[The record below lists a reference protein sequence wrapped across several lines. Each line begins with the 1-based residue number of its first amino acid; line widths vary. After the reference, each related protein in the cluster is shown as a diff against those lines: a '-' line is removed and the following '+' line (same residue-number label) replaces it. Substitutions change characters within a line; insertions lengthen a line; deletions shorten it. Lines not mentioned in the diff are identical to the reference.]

1 MPILSKKRISRVN
14 ARRLL
19 DDMASMYS
27 HSLEETVVVEAIA
40 NSLDA
45 GCSTISFEI
54 DTSRSQLTILDDG
67 RGMTEQEFS
76 YYHDLAESTKIRGQG
91 IGFAGLGAKLSHKLA
106 TLVRTETRRDD
117 FKSGSDWYWKGDDLE
132 FVTRR
137 CRIKSNGTR
146 VDFELADAN
155 SPLLDAD
162 WLKRTVQAHYSPL
175 VEPSFSQYFVIS
187 SVYPNG
193 IKFVVNGVPIKPH
206 QIVED
211 ANTEVSAYRDIYAPR
226 GKKIIGRAFFAI
238 TKTAPAEPG
247 IGVAIS
253 TMGKVIRTDTLGMF
267 PRSAGRIVGLV
278 DVPEL
283 VECLTTSKQDFIDSG
298 KTGARYRRL
307 RTQIQK
313 AYSEWLT
320 EVGENVD
327 VAEARR
333 APRALER
340 ELAELARLMPE
351 LDFLFGHRQ
360 RSATP
365 IRTVAGNQSSTEL
378 QGTLLTEGADGTNG
392 HASTNGKSDIPSSK
406 GDQDGTTLGDSLD
419 GDVPSRRRTRNVR
432 RGPSVR
438 LVSDSS
444 RREVSW
450 IEFDAVNINTA
461 HPAYVKAQ
469 RENQVRYHRRVA
481 ALLALCSGASAE
493 NQLELLH
500 RAIAAWGS
508 R

>member
-27 HSLEETVVVEAIA
+27 HSLQETVVVEAIA

-76 YYHDLAESTKIRGQG
+76 YYHDLAESTKTRGQG

-106 TLVRTETRRDD
+106 TLVRTDTRRDD

-132 FVTRR
+132 FMTRR

-211 ANTEVSAYRDIYAPR
+211 ANTDVSAYRDIYAPR
-226 GKKIIGRAFFAI
+226 EKK
-238 TKTAPAEPG
+238 
-247 IGVAIS
+247 
-253 TMGKVIRTDTLGMF
+253 
-267 PRSAGRIVGLV
+267 
-278 DVPEL
+278 
-283 VECLTTSKQDFIDSG
+283 
-298 KTGARYRRL
+298 
-307 RTQIQK
+307 
-313 AYSEWLT
+313 
-320 EVGENVD
+320 
-327 VAEARR
+327 
-333 APRALER
+333 
-340 ELAELARLMPE
+340 
-351 LDFLFGHRQ
+351 
-360 RSATP
+360 
-365 IRTVAGNQSSTEL
+365 
-378 QGTLLTEGADGTNG
+378 
-392 HASTNGKSDIPSSK
+392 
-406 GDQDGTTLGDSLD
+406 
-419 GDVPSRRRTRNVR
+419 
-432 RGPSVR
+432 
-438 LVSDSS
+438 
-444 RREVSW
+444 
-450 IEFDAVNINTA
+450 
-461 HPAYVKAQ
+461 
-469 RENQVRYHRRVA
+469 
-481 ALLALCSGASAE
+481 
-493 NQLELLH
+493 
-500 RAIAAWGS
+500 
-508 R
+508 

>member
-1 MPILSKKRISRVN
+1 
-14 ARRLL
+14 
-19 DDMASMYS
+19 MASMYS
-27 HSLEETVVVEAIA
+27 HTLEETVVVEAIA

-45 GCSTISFEI
+45 GCSTISFEV
-54 DTSRSQLTILDDG
+54 DASRSRLVFLDDG

-76 YYHDLAESTKIRGQG
+76 YYHDLAESTKTRGHG

-106 TLVRTETRRDD
+106 TIVRTDTKRGS

-132 FVTRR
+132 FKTRR
-137 CRIKSNGTR
+137 CRIRSNGTR
-146 VDFELADAN
+146 VVIELADAN

-175 VEPSFSQYFVIS
+175 VEPSFSQYFVMS
-187 SVYPNG
+187 SIYPKG
-193 IKFVVNGVPIKPH
+193 VKFVINGVPLVP
-206 QIVED
+206 QMIVED
-211 ANTEVSAYRDIYAPR
+211 ASTDASAYRDIHAPR
-226 GKKIIGRAFFAI
+226 GKKIIGRAFFAV
-238 TKTAPAEPG
+238 TKKAQGEPNMG
-247 IGVAIS
+247 IAIS
-253 TMGKVIRTDTLGMF
+253 TMGKVIRRDTLGMS
-267 PRSAGRIVGLV
+267 PRSAGRIIGLV

-283 VECLTTSKQDFIDSG
+283 VGCLTTSKQDFIDSG
-298 KTGARYRRL
+298 TIGTRYRKL

-320 EVGENVD
+320 EVGENID
-327 VAEARR
+327 VNEARR

-360 RSATP
+360 KSAIP
-365 IRTVAGNQSSTEL
+365 IRTNAGKPTSTEL
-378 QGTLLTEGADGTNG
+378 QGMLLTGGSDGG
-392 HASTNGKSDIPSSK
+392 ASTNGKSDIPPSP
-406 GDQDGTTLGDSLD
+406 GDQDGTALRDKPEGNI
-419 GDVPSRRRTRNVR
+419 PSRNRKRNVK
-432 RGPSVR
+432 RGPAVR

-444 RREVSW
+444 RQEVSW
-450 IEFDAVNINTA
+450 IELDTVNINTA
-461 HPAYVKAQ
+461 HPSYAKAQ

-481 ALLALCSGASAE
+481 ALLALCSGASAT
-493 NQLELLH
+493 NQLELFH